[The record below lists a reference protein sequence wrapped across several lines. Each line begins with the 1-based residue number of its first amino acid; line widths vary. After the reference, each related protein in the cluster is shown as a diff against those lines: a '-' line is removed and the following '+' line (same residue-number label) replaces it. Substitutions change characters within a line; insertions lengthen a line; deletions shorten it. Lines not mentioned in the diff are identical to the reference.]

1 MDSLP
6 QKSYGSGEIIA
17 HIGDGRR
24 SIFGVASGSV
34 AARTSSGVVLVR
46 RGAGEIFG
54 EHPWNLVENCSAAD
68 LSNLR

>member
-6 QKSYGSGEIIA
+6 KKSYGSGEIIA
-17 HIGDGRR
+17 SIGDSRR
-24 SIFGVASGSV
+24 SIFGVATGAV
-34 AARTSSGVVLVR
+34 TARTTSGVVLVR

-54 EHPWNLVENCSAAD
+54 EYPWSLIVHCPAAD